1 MNKLLKRPLRSE
13 DEAAAL
19 AGWIAGQRAK
29 LEERGRIAL
38 VVATLLAVFGAI
50 ISLSSSDTGSSDGLI
65 LPAMAILAA
74 AVASPY
80 AVRRWWAHPRVL
92 ETQRRLLRD
101 RGLVTDDFEA
111 PEATLTE
118 LEERISQAESL
129 LDS

>member
-1 MNKLLKRPLRSE
+1 MHKLLERPLRSE
-13 DEAAAL
+13 DEAEIL

-29 LEERGRIAL
+29 LRERGRVAL
-38 VVATLLAVFGAI
+38 VVAALLAVLGAI

-80 AVRRWWAHPRVL
+80 AARRWWAHPRLL
-92 ETQRRLLRD
+92 EVQRRLLRD
-101 RGLVTDDFEA
+101 RGLATNDFEA

-129 LDS
+129 LDA